1 MKIYYKKIMSDGHH
15 YCVFDTSRKIVI
27 NKCKQLVAEQD
38 YYYEAY
44 VEPEVEVTEIPIS
57 KDGIITA
64 MLRGAELAGDC
75 DTLVPVTKKEL
86 KAAWTATAIY
96 KILSQ

>member
-1 MKIYYKKIMSDGHH
+1 MKIYHKRILCDGHP

-27 NKCKQLVAEQD
+27 NKCKQLVAEQN

-64 MLRGAELAGDC
+64 MQLGAELAGDC
-75 DTLVPVTKKEL
+75 DTLVPVKKKEL
-86 KAAWTATAIY
+86 KAAWTATVRRE
-96 KILSQ
+96 S

>member
-1 MKIYYKKIMSDGHH
+1 MKIYYKRILCDGHP

-27 NKCKQLVAEQD
+27 NKCKQLVAEQN

-64 MLRGAELAGDC
+64 ILRGAELAGDC

-86 KAAWTATAIY
+86 KAAWTATVRRE
-96 KILSQ
+96 S